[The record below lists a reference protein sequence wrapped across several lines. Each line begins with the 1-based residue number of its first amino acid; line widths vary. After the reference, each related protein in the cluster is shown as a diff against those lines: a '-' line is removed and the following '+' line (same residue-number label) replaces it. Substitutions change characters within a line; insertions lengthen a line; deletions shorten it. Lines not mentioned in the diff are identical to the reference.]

1 MKKLLATF
9 ICILLML
16 VLTVVVFAEDEIPTD
31 PVVTEEPAEI
41 ETDVVEE
48 DDPNDLTVDKIVGY
62 VKDNIEVLTLLVTYF
77 LSAIYKSTYNNKL
90 NKNLITLNNNSVEA
104 SEKSLSEMATM
115 SGVVSAYQEAITK
128 LLEEV
133 QRNDAERTELESNL
147 KEVTKYLKATRLANK
162 ELGNEIAQ
170 LLLLANIP
178 NSVKDELYARHI
190 AAMNAIAEAEGTTSE
205 EVKENEDEAES

>member
-1 MKKLLATF
+1 MKKILATF
-9 ICILLML
+9 ICILLMF
-16 VLTVVVFAEDEIPTD
+16 VLPVVAFAEDEIPTD

-133 QRNDAERTELESNL
+133 QRNDAERTELESSL